1 MVALAAFANTALSWR
16 LESNGAACNEPES
29 HGQVFYSTSYNFA
42 QCRDNCRDRNGDSF
56 SFRASPQACRCN
68 AGRTGSRHIEQNWQC
83 YSMDSPTWVPT
94 VEPTQTPTDEPS
106 SHPTLH
112 PSSSPSLNPTADQPS
127 QNPTMYS
134 PYTYN
139 DPVISNGFYCGHGA
153 SGAVAGYRLLRT
165 FNGNEEQ
172 CKAECGND
180 VDCMVFTMPIAN
192 VDYECRGSPSA
203 SGPCCFLIY
212 VDNAPREA
220 PSNSICPNSAGGY
233 ARAANS
239 YRLWAKKTQATKQY
253 AWAHEN
259 DRDTCPDGFEII
271 TTAEDCAAA
280 TQANVDGTILNDRVP
295 QEPTYTAAFSR
306 HWVRDGCY
314 WDSYGSIELNTGG
327 RDFSGEWTSYWSLC
341 VPVSNESPTQAP
353 SKVPTTS
360 PSSAPTTTSP
370 SRSPSQSPSNSPTS
384 SPSTLPTSSP
394 TSSPSESPS
403 AEPTTSPSTTPTS
416 IPTSH
421 PSKSPSVAP
430 TDIPT
435 KSPSVAPT
443 EFPSKSPSV
452 SAPTSNPSKSPSQ
465 APSFGP
471 TAKEFIVKVKGF
483 QGNSE
488 AFEAAENDRR
498 MEYSIF
504 DFLVKKQSRLMAR
517 EEQQNQNALLQ
528 D

>member
-112 PSSSPSLNPTADQPS
+112 PSSSPSLNPTTDQPS

-165 FNGNEEQ
+165 FNGNEAQ

-180 VDCMVFTMPIAN
+180 VDCMVFTMPIAHA
-192 VDYECRGSPSA
+192 DYECRGSPSA
-203 SGPCCFLIY
+203 AGPCCFLIY

-239 YRLWAKKTQATKQY
+239 YRLWAKKTQATRY
-253 AWAHEN
+253 TYN
-259 DRDTCPDGFEII
+259 DPVISNGFYCGHGASGAVAGYRFLRTFNGNEEQCK
-271 TTAEDCAAA
+271 AECGNDVDCMVF
-280 TQANVDGTILNDRVP
+280 TMPIANVDYECRGSLSASGP
-295 QEPTYTAAFSR
+295 C
-306 HWVRDGCY
+306 CY
-314 WDSYGSIELNTGG
+314 LIY
-327 RDFSGEWTSYWSLC
+327 
-341 VPVSNESPTQAP
+341 
-353 SKVPTTS
+353 
-360 PSSAPTTTSP
+360 
-370 SRSPSQSPSNSPTS
+370 
-384 SPSTLPTSSP
+384 
-394 TSSPSESPS
+394 
-403 AEPTTSPSTTPTS
+403 
-416 IPTSH
+416 
-421 PSKSPSVAP
+421 
-430 TDIPT
+430 
-435 KSPSVAPT
+435 
-443 EFPSKSPSV
+443 
-452 SAPTSNPSKSPSQ
+452 
-465 APSFGP
+465 
-471 TAKEFIVKVKGF
+471 
-483 QGNSE
+483 
-488 AFEAAENDRR
+488 
-498 MEYSIF
+498 
-504 DFLVKKQSRLMAR
+504 
-517 EEQQNQNALLQ
+517 
-528 D
+528 